1 MVKKSIADKLKQTTS
16 EQQQEN
22 KDRFSKADSV
32 LLRKASGE
40 TEPLKK
46 RGAGAQQKLI
56 RDGFLI
62 PECDHKIIQETQQRL
77 ASGGVMVS
85 KTEVIRMALRALET
99 QSDKRLSAL
108 FRSLESIKK
117 GRPKD

>member
-1 MVKKSIADKLKQTTS
+1 
-16 EQQQEN
+16 
-22 KDRFSKADSV
+22 
-32 LLRKASGE
+32 
-40 TEPLKK
+40 
-46 RGAGAQQKLI
+46 
-56 RDGFLI
+56 
-62 PECDHKIIQETQQRL
+62 
-77 ASGGVMVS
+77 MVS